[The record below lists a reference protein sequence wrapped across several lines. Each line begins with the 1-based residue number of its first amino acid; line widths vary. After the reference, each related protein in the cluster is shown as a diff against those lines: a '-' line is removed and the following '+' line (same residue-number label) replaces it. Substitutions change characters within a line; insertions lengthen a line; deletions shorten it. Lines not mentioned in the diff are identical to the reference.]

1 MEFNETLRDRQ
12 NLTSEQKPVGKQKLT
27 SEQKS
32 TGKQKP
38 AGKQKLTSKDKL
50 MQAALSL
57 MAEKGYNGVS
67 TKEIAAEAGVS
78 EMTLFRNFGSKPNL
92 LDEAIDR
99 FYYTGAMETIF
110 AERLM
115 WDLRSDLRL
124 IAETYHE
131 IMNRNRTWIRV
142 VLQEAELSA
151 AREKAQKHPR
161 QLRELLTNYFTGMME
176 KGKLTPTSPEAQAI
190 TFMWMNYGAFMAH
203 LYGSEGITGVAL
215 TEFLDSSIELFVRGL
230 TP

>member
-1 MEFNETLRDRQ
+1 METNETLTDRQ
-12 NLTSEQKPVGKQKLT
+12 KSTSMRKSKNKQKSMGKQK
-27 SEQKS
+27 S
-32 TGKQKP
+32 
-38 AGKQKLTSKDKL
+38 TSKDKL

-78 EMTLFRNFGSKPNL
+78 EMTLFRNFGGKLNL
-92 LDEAIDR
+92 LDAAIDR

-110 AERLM
+110 AERLT
-115 WDLRSDLRL
+115 WNLRSDLRL

-131 IMNRNRTWIRV
+131 IMNRNRMWIRV

-151 AREKAQKHPR
+151 VRENAQKHPS
-161 QLRELLTNYFTGMME
+161 QLRELLTDYFSAMAD
-176 KGKLTPTSPEAQAI
+176 KGKLIPTSPEAQAI
-190 TFMWMNYGAFMAH
+190 TFMWMNYGAFMTH
-203 LYGSEGITGVAL
+203 LYGSEGITRVAL
-215 TEFLDSSIELFVRGL
+215 TEFLDCSVELFARGL